1 MGMKKMLYVALPLAL
16 LFAGACSMIGL
27 PDISPE
33 ERKVKSEIASWT
45 REWESRNGNVY
56 ALSKSV
62 LEDIRKLPEASR
74 RTYYF
79 NKFVDEVL
87 SSSFE
92 VGPKFPLEYW
102 TTRPISIGA
111 DSEDDEPQRLLLG
124 RHGAIVDIGEML
136 YYETWRHGWLL
147 ADQIVL
153 VFRFAAKME
162 KERKRLGCLEVGC
175 SGRLVDSLEER
186 VCNFLKGP
194 PSDEQQQV
202 REVFEKMAGRPVRD
216 REKILADLW
225 TLNKK
230 KDEAYHKMMKAYI
243 QSSLE
248 KKQSGKG
255 ERR

>member
-1 MGMKKMLYVALPLAL
+1 MGMKTILNVVLLFVL
-16 LFAGACSMIGL
+16 LFAGGCL
-27 PDISPE
+27 TDVSPA

-45 REWESRNGNVY
+45 REWESKDGNVY

-62 LEDIRKLPEASR
+62 LADIRNLPEASR
-74 RTYYF
+74 RMYYF
-79 NKFVDEVL
+79 NKFVDAVL

-111 DSEDDEPQRLLLG
+111 DSDEDEPQRLLLG
-124 RHGAIVDIGEML
+124 RHGAIVDIGDML

-162 KERKRLGCLEVGC
+162 EERKRLGCLEVGG
-175 SGRLVDSLEER
+175 SSRLVDRLEVR
-186 VCNFLKGP
+186 VWNFLKGP

-202 REVFEKMAGRPVRD
+202 REVFEKTAGRPVRD
-216 REKILADLW
+216 REKILADSLE
-225 TLNKK
+225 LDKK

-243 QSSLE
+243 RSSLE
-248 KKQSGKG
+248 KKQLGK
-255 ERR
+255 